1 MTEKQLAKIIEEE
14 IISELE
20 QQESE
25 IILECNKQLKVVMQD
40 IADMSNELWD
50 SIIQQYYDSY
60 APNTYK
66 RRNDNDLYK
75 ASEVYV
81 NGIGITGTFGD
92 ASEIDDYPS
101 ILKDQSVDSQFV
113 VDQLMEGNRGY
124 KEGLE
129 KILGVDRMRY
139 SKYIREGAYKVKV
152 KCKIGKSHSAM
163 IEGSPG
169 EVIDQFIIYA
179 EKYIKRR
186 RAEIWNSLLPKYP
199 LVEAIDG
206 RLKVR

>member
-40 IADMSNELWD
+40 IAELWD
-50 SIIQQYYDSY
+50 SIIQQYYGLY